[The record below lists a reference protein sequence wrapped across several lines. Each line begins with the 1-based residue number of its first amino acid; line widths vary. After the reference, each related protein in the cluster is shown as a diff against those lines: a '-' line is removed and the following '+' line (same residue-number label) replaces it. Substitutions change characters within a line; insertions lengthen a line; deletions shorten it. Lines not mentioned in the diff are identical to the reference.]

1 VVGENQRI
9 SFDEM
14 RNLEFH
20 IFPFLNNLN
29 LWANNLGRGYGLPK
43 FLPKNESL
51 PKSLPKKKS
60 LPKSLPKKKNNFFGP
75 KLPKFLLFLK

>member
-1 VVGENQRI
+1 MNSE
-9 SFDEM
+9 
-14 RNLEFH
+14 LELCFV
-20 IFPFLNNLN
+20 
-29 LWANNLGRGYGLPK
+29 GRGYGLPK

-60 LPKSLPKKKNNFFGP
+60 LPKSLPKKKNKFFGP

>member
-1 VVGENQRI
+1 MTTHTSIIKQKQI
-9 SFDEM
+9 DEHVNTIGKWI
-14 RNLEFH
+14 RDVDGQN
-20 IFPFLNNLN
+20 
-29 LWANNLGRGYGLPK
+29 GRGYGLPK